1 MKSPAQKTVKRLF
14 ALSGNCCAFP
24 NCDSP
29 LVEESG
35 TVTGRIAHIKSPSEN
50 GPRFDPKQSDRER
63 HSFEN
68 LMLLCGRHHTI
79 IDSEVEQYPAALLS
93 EMKRAHEKKGIVEIN
108 PGDEA
113 IAQSFIQQ
121 YQNVVVTNSGG
132 NVAIGSPGAIQ
143 AGTINLKTSKRQVR
157 FSPPAG
163 SVGNDPYMSSYIEYL
178 IGKYKDLQKQDK
190 EKEGTYK
197 YAAIYNAIKREFG
210 SKWQVLPE
218 ERFETLCAYL
228 CRRIDNTRVGRI
240 RKKRG
245 QKTYHSYEEH
255 GV

>member
-1 MKSPAQKTVKRLF
+1 
-14 ALSGNCCAFP
+14 
-24 NCDSP
+24 
-29 LVEESG
+29 
-35 TVTGRIAHIKSPSEN
+35 
-50 GPRFDPKQSDRER
+50 
-63 HSFEN
+63 
-68 LMLLCGRHHTI
+68 MLLCGRHHTI

-93 EMKRAHEKKGIVEIN
+93 EMKRTHEEKGTVEIN
-108 PGDEA
+108 PRNEA
-113 IAQSFIQQ
+113 VAQSLIQQ
-121 YQNVVVTNSGG
+121 YQSVVVTNSGG

-143 AGTINLKTSKRQVR
+143 AGTINLKTSKGQVR

-197 YAAIYNAIKREFG
+197 YAVIYNAIKREFD

-228 CRRIDNTRVGRI
+228 CLRIDNTRVGRI

-255 GV
+255 WV